1 MRTISSYKDLSG
13 RVAVVT
19 GASSPIGVGI
29 LRALVENGVAVAVS
43 GRNKS
48 VVEELAEAIRSEGGQ
63 AMGVVADVTQYA
75 DLNALREKTE
85 SELGPVDIVVAF
97 AGGQG
102 MPVSVTELS
111 LETWNQSLA
120 INLTGAFL
128 TLKAFLPGM
137 IHRRRGSIITL
148 ASTAG
153 RATSPASPAYGA
165 AKAGLLMLTRQAAL
179 QVAEYGVRVNALA
192 PGAVLEGKAM
202 SQEVC
207 DQIARSH
214 PLKRTGT
221 PQDIAEATLFL
232 ASDASSWITGSTIDV
247 NGGRIMV

>member
-1 MRTISSYKDLSG
+1 M
-13 RVAVVT
+13 
-19 GASSPIGVGI
+19 
-29 LRALVENGVAVAVS
+29 
-43 GRNKS
+43 
-48 VVEELAEAIRSEGGQ
+48 
-63 AMGVVADVTQYA
+63 
-75 DLNALREKTE
+75 
-85 SELGPVDIVVAF
+85 
-97 AGGQG
+97 
-102 MPVSVTELS
+102 
-111 LETWNQSLA
+111 
-120 INLTGAFL
+120 
-128 TLKAFLPGM
+128 
-137 IHRRRGSIITL
+137 

-165 AKAGLLMLTRQAAL
+165 AKAGLLMLSRQAAL

-192 PGAVLEGKAM
+192 PGAVLEGKAI
-202 SQEVC
+202 SQEMS